1 MCKFL
6 GKKKSKFYFFIH
18 FIWQY
23 HPFVVL
29 LCNNLDLQHIEYDEK
44 SNFYVRVK
52 PGGFARY
59 GTSVIASMGERF
71 SKFESRSH

>member
-29 LCNNLDLQHIEYDEK
+29 LCNNLDLQHIE
-44 SNFYVRVK
+44 
-52 PGGFARY
+52 
-59 GTSVIASMGERF
+59 
-71 SKFESRSH
+71 